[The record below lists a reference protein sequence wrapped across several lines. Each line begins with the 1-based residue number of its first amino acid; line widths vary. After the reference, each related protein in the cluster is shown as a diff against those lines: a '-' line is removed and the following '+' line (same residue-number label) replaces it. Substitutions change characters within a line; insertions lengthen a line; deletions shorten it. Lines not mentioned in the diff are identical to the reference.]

1 MLGVF
6 TTKIKDEEQVNKN
19 SVHFVHI
26 PEEIKEKKEDIEMSM
41 AKTARDFANATK
53 SSRVYLLYGKEIITY
68 DY

>member
-6 TTKIKDEEQVNKN
+6 TTKIENEEQVNKN

-26 PEEIKEKKEDIEMSM
+26 PKEIEEKKEDIEISF
-41 AKTARDFANATK
+41 AKTARDFANITK
-53 SSRVYLLYGKEIITY
+53 SSRVYLLYGKETIIY